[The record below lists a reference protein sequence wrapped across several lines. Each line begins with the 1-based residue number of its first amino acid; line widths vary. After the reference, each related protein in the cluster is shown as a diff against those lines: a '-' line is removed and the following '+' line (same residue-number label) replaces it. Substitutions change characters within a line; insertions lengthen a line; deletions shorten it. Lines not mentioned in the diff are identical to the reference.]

1 MQLSNYELDK
11 VMAGAINATFL
22 NAIVRGFTFIF
33 ELGKSIGSSINRLL
47 NRSSCSLNN
56 QNFVF
61 IFVF

>member
-11 VMAGAINATFL
+11 IMAGAINATFL

-47 NRSSCSLNN
+47 NRSSCS
-56 QNFVF
+56 VS
-61 IFVF
+61 